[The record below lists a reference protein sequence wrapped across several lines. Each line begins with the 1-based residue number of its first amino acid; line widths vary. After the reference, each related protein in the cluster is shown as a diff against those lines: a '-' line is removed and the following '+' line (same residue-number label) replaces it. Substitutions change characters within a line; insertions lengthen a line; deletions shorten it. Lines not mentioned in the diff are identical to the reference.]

1 VGPSISE
8 SVWQHLFAPHFHTTP
23 TLSTEQHRPSQT
35 FGGLPI
41 AARLLLRFDK
51 HQARWYESWRRD
63 PLDGLVEKWVNL
75 AGVPP
80 LEARGRD
87 STSLKDAADHS
98 LPEDTRKEQRPQRPT
113 VDTLTSPT
121 PVVGTNSPP
130 RPRRSPLRP
139 SPPPSVISRTTS
151 RQQVDMESLMHV
163 TPESSSQLQASWPIS
178 VACPSAVS
186 VRQKPF
192 DFSTS
197 PIPLPQE
204 ALASPISIMSL
215 HPCSA
220 EPWTPHT
227 PHNDPNRWPYPGL
240 DSPCP
245 ALISA
250 RSIATSWGPPTG
262 GSLPSPLDPLGPKDW
277 IRTPDLA
284 ERSRFSLP
292 NTPRSPSPPP
302 PPPSH
307 GHDSV
312 APPPIRPTPWT
323 LVWPFFTA
331 VELPAASPIP
341 HGHFGHNHPSE
352 PPPSEVVRSGELT
365 PSPGHGLIPCKS
377 SQPRADPAPTAAHH
391 DIPPRPA
398 RTPSTFVPFEEI
410 AFSDTPDI
418 SLTPRPAPTPFKLA
432 PPPAKRGL
440 PPRPISRSLPLSTLS
455 NDFPETQTEFSSADV
470 REPQYGDISP
480 DDTSSRPFSNLG
492 PEVDLDSPVLQP
504 PPPPP
509 APTSRSLLRGFSLR
523 KSKPP
528 APESISEA
536 PDQGQH
542 QGSSAR
548 QSRVS
553 LASTASKE
561 PIRPLRRVSQTIG
574 GFSEGGV
581 DSGERSDSSADYGQ
595 VCP

>member
-1 VGPSISE
+1 MAQAISE
-8 SVWQHLFAPHFHTTP
+8 SAWQHLFAPHFHTTP
-23 TLSTEQHRPSQT
+23 TLSTEQHRPGQT

-41 AARLLLRFDK
+41 AARLLLRLDK

-75 AGVPP
+75 AEVPSV
-80 LEARGRD
+80 EARGRD
-87 STSLKDAADHS
+87 SAGLKDAADDP
-98 LPEDTRKEQRPQRPT
+98 LPEDTRKEQRSQRPT
-113 VDTLTSPT
+113 VDTLTSRT
-121 PVVGTNSPP
+121 RVVGANSPP

-139 SPPPSVISRTTS
+139 SPPRSVISRRKS
-151 RQQVDMESLMHV
+151 PQQVEMESLMQV
-163 TPESSSQLQASWPIS
+163 TPETSPQLQTTSPVS
-178 VACPSAVS
+178 PACPSAFS
-186 VRQKPF
+186 VRQDPL

-197 PIPLPQE
+197 HVPLLQE

-227 PHNDPNRWPYPGL
+227 PHNDPTRWPYPGL
-240 DSPCP
+240 DSPSP
-245 ALISA
+245 ALGSA

-284 ERSRFSLP
+284 ERSRISVP

-312 APPPIRPTPWT
+312 PPPPIRPTPWT

-352 PPPSEVVRSGELT
+352 PPPPVVVPSRDLSPLPNHRLT
-365 PSPGHGLIPCKS
+365 PCES

-391 DIPPRPA
+391 DTPPRPA

-410 AFSDTPDI
+410 AFSDTPNL
-418 SLTPRPAPTPFKLA
+418 SLALRPAPTPFKLA

-440 PPRPISRSLPLSTLS
+440 PSRPISRSLPLSTLS
-455 NDFPETQTEFSSADV
+455 NDFPETQTEFSSTNV
-470 REPQYGDISP
+470 RESRHGDISP
-480 DDTSSRPFSNLG
+480 DDTSPQPFSNLG
-492 PEVDLDSPVLQP
+492 AEVDLDCPIHQP
-504 PPPPP
+504 PPPHP
-509 APTSRSLLRGFSLR
+509 APTSRGLLRGFSLR
-523 KSKPP
+523 KTKPP

-536 PDQGQH
+536 QNQEQYH
-542 QGSSAR
+542 ASSAR

-561 PIRPLRRVSQTIG
+561 PIRPLKRVSQTIG

-581 DSGERSDSSADYGQ
+581 DSGE
-595 VCP
+595 